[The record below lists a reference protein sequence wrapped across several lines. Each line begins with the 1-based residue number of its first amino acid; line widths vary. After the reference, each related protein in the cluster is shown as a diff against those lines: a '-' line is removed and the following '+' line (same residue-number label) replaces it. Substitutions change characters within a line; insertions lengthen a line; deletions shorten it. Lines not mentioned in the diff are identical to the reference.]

1 LFSEIYKPG
10 LAAHAVDYA
19 MEEAKRFRHEFIGTE
34 HLLLSVL
41 RIQNNDSV
49 SDLFREHRIDLKRAR
64 KFIKLIVGIG
74 PSKTIKSQLT
84 LTDRAV
90 NAIRYSNSLSETNN
104 TEWDMHHLFLG
115 LIFQR
120 DSVCVEILLSM
131 GISKTQL
138 DQMSKQD

>member
-1 LFSEIYKPG
+1 MPG
-10 LAAHAVDYA
+10 LATHAVDYA

-41 RIQNNDSV
+41 RIQNNDSF
-49 SDLFREHRIDLKRAR
+49 SDLFREHRIDLRRTR

-74 PSKTIKSQLT
+74 PSKTIKSQLA

-90 NAIRYSNSLSETNN
+90 NAIRYSNSLSKSNN
-104 TEWDMHHLFLG
+104 SEWDMHHLLLG

-131 GISKTQL
+131 GLSKTEL
-138 DQMSKQD
+138 DQISKQD